1 MASPCWNIKEGWHTS
16 TTPER
21 SVAQEARLTG
31 PSGCPRSRAER
42 RTVTAGQEKMMHR
55 ASGTAIRDTQARD
68 VMKQTLPSKPGINTV
83 QCYSTLVHYIG
94 LHALDHD
101 EQFLAAAPRQ

>member
-1 MASPCWNIKEGWHTS
+1 MASPCRNIKEGWHTS

-31 PSGCPRSRAER
+31 PSGCPSSRAER

-55 ASGTAIRDTQARD
+55 ASGTAISDTQARD

-83 QCYSTLVHYIG
+83 QY
-94 LHALDHD
+94 
-101 EQFLAAAPRQ
+101 